1 MRQTTDEKAALP
13 GSSPAGATDE
23 KSAATAVRQMF
34 DDIAPRYDLLN
45 HTLSMN
51 VDRLWWRRTART
63 FTHILF
69 RTDAEIVD
77 LCAGTG
83 DMAVAMRTVG
93 PNSRILALDF
103 SRKMLEYGRTK
114 FQTGDIQPIEANA
127 LQMPLPDDSADLVVS
142 AFGFRNLANYDAGL
156 HEIYR
161 VLKSGG
167 EFGILEF
174 NQPAG
179 ILGKM
184 YGIYFKNVLPRIGTW
199 ISGVKGPYEYLPES
213 VGRFPSVP
221 EMLQRMK
228 AVGFEKVSWTKYT
241 FGIAGLYR
249 GVKR

>member
-1 MRQTTDEKAALP
+1 
-13 GSSPAGATDE
+13 
-23 KSAATAVRQMF
+23 MF

-63 FTHILF
+63 FADILS
-69 RTDAEIVD
+69 RADARIVD

-93 PNSRILALDF
+93 PNSSILALDF
-103 SRKMLEYGRTK
+103 SRQMLEHGRTK
-114 FQTGDIQPIEANA
+114 FQVRNIQAIEANA
-127 LQMPLPDDSADLVVS
+127 LQMPLPDGSVDLVVS

-156 HEIYR
+156 REIHR

-167 EFGILEF
+167 ELGILEF
-174 NQPAG
+174 NQPGG

-184 YGIYFKNVLPRIGTW
+184 YGIYFRKVLPRIGTW
-199 ISGVKGPYEYLPES
+199 ISGVKGPYEYLPAS
-213 VGRFPSVP
+213 VGRFPAP
-221 EMLQRMK
+221 LEMIGRMQ
-228 AVGFEKVSWTKYT
+228 AVGFSEVGWTKYT

-249 GVKR
+249 GIKR